1 MTLAHCPA
9 PTTAERIRSTCVRA
23 GGALLA
29 VDSAEPL
36 TTPLHHLLADGSFA
50 VGVPIGGPVAEQ
62 VVDCGAAGAPAVLE
76 LADYAPLPLRE
87 PVRSLVWIRGRLHQ
101 VSPSAVSGLLDLIAA
116 EHPHPALLQV
126 QTPGSGPAS
135 DGDTQ
140 YLLARLEIESV
151 VVTDAT
157 GAEAV
162 DAAALLA
169 ARADPFSALESS
181 WIKHLDTAHRDVV
194 ARLAARLPAR
204 LRRGDVRPL
213 GIDRYG
219 MRLRVESAEGD
230 SDVRLPFRKPVDD
243 LVGLGQAIR
252 VLMGCPFVNGL
263 RAGPGGAA
271 SQGGCRCG
279 VISPRS
285 DADGQPVE
293 RRPLRVELAIVLSVT
308 FGLSAVTAILQL
320 ADGVLRG
327 LSGQRIPLN
336 PKRSYF
342 DLIDLGLNAT
352 VVVQLVAWGALGLYL
367 LWRTGLRPAD
377 VGLAH
382 FRWRPD
388 LLGGVGLAAL
398 IGLPGLA
405 LYLAARALHI
415 NASVIPSG
423 LGDTWWRVPMLVL
436 TAFADGWAEEIIVV
450 GYLLTRLGQLG
461 VGPRAALVWSSVL
474 RGAYHLYQ
482 GFGAGLGNIA
492 MGLVFGYAWQR
503 TGRLWPLVIAHGL
516 IDTVAFVGYAL
527 LAGHL
532 GWLH

>member
-1 MTLAHCPA
+1 MTLGHSPA

-87 PVRSLVWIRGRLHQ
+87 PVRSLVWIRGRLHE

-126 QTPGSGPAS
+126 QTPGSGPVA

-162 DAAALLA
+162 DASALLA
-169 ARADPFSALESS
+169 ARPDPFCALESC

-213 GIDRYG
+213 GVDRYG

-230 SDVRLPFRKPVDD
+230 RDVRLPFHKPVDD
-243 LVGLGQAIR
+243 IVGLGQAIR

-263 RAGPGGAA
+263 RA
-271 SQGGCRCG
+271 
-279 VISPRS
+279 
-285 DADGQPVE
+285 
-293 RRPLRVELAIVLSVT
+293 RR
-308 FGLSAVTAILQL
+308 
-320 ADGVLRG
+320 D
-327 LSGQRIPLN
+327 
-336 PKRSYF
+336 
-342 DLIDLGLNAT
+342 
-352 VVVQLVAWGALGLYL
+352 
-367 LWRTGLRPAD
+367 
-377 VGLAH
+377 
-382 FRWRPD
+382 
-388 LLGGVGLAAL
+388 
-398 IGLPGLA
+398 
-405 LYLAARALHI
+405 
-415 NASVIPSG
+415 
-423 LGDTWWRVPMLVL
+423 
-436 TAFADGWAEEIIVV
+436 
-450 GYLLTRLGQLG
+450 
-461 VGPRAALVWSSVL
+461 
-474 RGAYHLYQ
+474 
-482 GFGAGLGNIA
+482 
-492 MGLVFGYAWQR
+492 
-503 TGRLWPLVIAHGL
+503 
-516 IDTVAFVGYAL
+516 
-527 LAGHL
+527 
-532 GWLH
+532 

>member
-1 MTLAHCPA
+1 MTLGHSPA

-62 VVDCGAAGAPAVLE
+62 VVECGAAGAPAVLE

-87 PVRSLVWIRGRLHQ
+87 PVRSLVWIRGRLHE

-126 QTPGSGPAS
+126 QTPESRPVA

-162 DAAALLA
+162 DASALLA
-169 ARADPFSALESS
+169 ARPDPFCALESC

-213 GIDRYG
+213 GVDRYG

-230 SDVRLPFRKPVDD
+230 RDVRLPFHKPVDD
-243 LVGLGQAIR
+243 IVGLGQAIR

-263 RAGPGGAA
+263 RA
-271 SQGGCRCG
+271 
-279 VISPRS
+279 
-285 DADGQPVE
+285 
-293 RRPLRVELAIVLSVT
+293 RR
-308 FGLSAVTAILQL
+308 
-320 ADGVLRG
+320 D
-327 LSGQRIPLN
+327 
-336 PKRSYF
+336 
-342 DLIDLGLNAT
+342 
-352 VVVQLVAWGALGLYL
+352 
-367 LWRTGLRPAD
+367 
-377 VGLAH
+377 
-382 FRWRPD
+382 
-388 LLGGVGLAAL
+388 
-398 IGLPGLA
+398 
-405 LYLAARALHI
+405 
-415 NASVIPSG
+415 
-423 LGDTWWRVPMLVL
+423 
-436 TAFADGWAEEIIVV
+436 
-450 GYLLTRLGQLG
+450 
-461 VGPRAALVWSSVL
+461 
-474 RGAYHLYQ
+474 
-482 GFGAGLGNIA
+482 
-492 MGLVFGYAWQR
+492 
-503 TGRLWPLVIAHGL
+503 
-516 IDTVAFVGYAL
+516 
-527 LAGHL
+527 
-532 GWLH
+532 